1 MDLVVTFVRESDSE
15 LDGEG
20 MWKMLD
26 LIAIPPTAVIYD
38 TLMQQA
44 ANSAGLS
51 LIFWTALL
59 ARFGKGGGGKD
70 EGLVAKPGLA

>member
-1 MDLVVTFVRESDSE
+1 MDLAVTFVRESDSK

-20 MWKMLD
+20 MWKMLN
-26 LIAIPPTAVIYD
+26 LIVIPPTAIIYD

-51 LIFWTALL
+51 LIFWTMLS
-59 ARFGKGGGGKD
+59 ARFGKGAGGK
-70 EGLVAKPGLA
+70 GQGAHH